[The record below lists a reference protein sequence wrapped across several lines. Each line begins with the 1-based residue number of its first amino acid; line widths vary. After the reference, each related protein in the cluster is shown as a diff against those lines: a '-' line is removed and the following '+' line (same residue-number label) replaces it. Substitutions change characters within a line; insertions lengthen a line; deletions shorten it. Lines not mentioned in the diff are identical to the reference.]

1 MICVIARFSDIICF
15 RYPEASVVWRDSTS
29 HQLQFCLGEQGSKW
43 VIERLL
49 KGQEKEKNQVKV
61 PMS

>member
-1 MICVIARFSDIICF
+1 MFKVIAQFSDIICF
-15 RYPEASVVWRDSTS
+15 RYHPEVWRDSTS